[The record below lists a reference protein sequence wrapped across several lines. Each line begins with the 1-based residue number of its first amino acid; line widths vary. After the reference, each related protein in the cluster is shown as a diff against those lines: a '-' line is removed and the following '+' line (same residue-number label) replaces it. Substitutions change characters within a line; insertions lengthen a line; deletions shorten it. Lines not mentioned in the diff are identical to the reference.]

1 MRKSVFGFIVGALV
15 VVGSLAL
22 QPPLHLQAAGEQKQD
37 KPFVFHGKSWKSQE
51 AFIDAGL
58 RCATKQHDEYER
70 ARINNE
76 VGRILAARGN
86 QKGRPGGGGGGGGS
100 TENVTIPVYFHIIMS
115 TDGKG
120 GVAQGDLQ
128 QQINVLNDA
137 FSGVAP
143 GGSGADTRFTFELAG
158 QNTTVNDAWFTMGYG
173 STAETQAKN
182 ALRQGGK
189 NALNIYTADPGG
201 GLLGWA
207 TFPSSYASD
216 PKDDG
221 VVVLY
226 SSLPGGDAVPYH
238 LGDTATH
245 EVGHWL
251 GLYHTFQGGCSKSGD
266 LVADTPAERSSA
278 FGCPVNRDTCV
289 AAGLD
294 PIRNFMDYTDDVC
307 MFQFTANQGTR
318 MSDLWNA
325 YRFVAP

>member
-1 MRKSVFGFIVGALV
+1 MV
-15 VVGSLAL
+15 VV
-22 QPPLHLQAAGEQKQD
+22 
-37 KPFVFHGKSWKSQE
+37 V
-51 AFIDAGL
+51 
-58 RCATKQHDEYER
+58 
-70 ARINNE
+70 
-76 VGRILAARGN
+76 V
-86 QKGRPGGGGGGGGS
+86 GGS

-221 VVVLY
+221 VVVLS
-226 SSLPGGDAVPYH
+226 SSLPGGNACP
-238 LGDTATH
+238 TTSATQPLMKWATGSASTTRSR
-245 EVGHWL
+245 EVARRAATWWRIL
-251 GLYHTFQGGCSKSGD
+251 QR
-266 LVADTPAERSSA
+266 ERSSA

-289 AAGLD
+289 PPGLD